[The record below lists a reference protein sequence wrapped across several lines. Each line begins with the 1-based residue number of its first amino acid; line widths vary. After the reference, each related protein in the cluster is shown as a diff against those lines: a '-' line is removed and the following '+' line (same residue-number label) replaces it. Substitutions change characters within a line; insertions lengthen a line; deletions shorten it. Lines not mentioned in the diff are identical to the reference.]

1 MKTVK
6 QGDVAERGW
15 EEVWKDLAYE
25 QRSERRSPPVGPQGK
40 SVSGSGNSTCKG
52 PEMGAQTAYSR
63 NTILKIMINF
73 CVLQEDMNS
82 KFICTQ

>member
-52 PEMGAQTAYSR
+52 PEAGTSVEG
-63 NTILKIMINF
+63 LKPT
-73 CVLQEDMNS
+73 VRS
-82 KFICTQ
+82 KRLAWY